1 MAHGEFEE
9 HSKQILDRLDI
20 VVKRLNVLRRMAQV
34 GTMMLVEHFLQTS
47 SSDTKILEDL
57 VKSDTKGVGGI
68 KYWGAILRYLH
79 SGKETRSECSA
90 AKLFCQV
97 VPMETFTSTYSN
109 WLNEYSKIT
118 LSQAIEMV
126 NRSLDSE
133 FAGHVI
139 GRVNLLEATVLKFD
153 PSLSDTIEKIKHQS
167 KSSVETFFTLN
178 KLLPYELQWKFTPI
192 SSVADCS
199 ITLTEN
205 ALFDMLKDLCPPIK
219 DQAEEVT
226 KEQKGVLISQL
237 FG

>member
-1 MAHGEFEE
+1 KG
-9 HSKQILDRLDI
+9 
-20 VVKRLNVLRRMAQV
+20 
-34 GTMMLVEHFLQTS
+34 
-47 SSDTKILEDL
+47 
-57 VKSDTKGVGGI
+57 DTKGVGGI
-68 KYWGAILRYLH
+68 KYWVAILRYLH
-79 SGKETRSECSA
+79 PGKETRSECSS

-97 VPMETFTSTYSN
+97 VPMETFTSTYSY
-109 WLNEYSKIT
+109 WLNENSKIT

-153 PSLSDTIEKIKHQS
+153 PSLSDTIAKIKHQS
-167 KSSVETFFTLN
+167 KSSVETFFLLN

-219 DQAEEVT
+219 DQGE
-226 KEQKGVLISQL
+226 
-237 FG
+237 